1 MIVAFTKFDLVVAIE
16 DGSSA
21 RANARRRIEQSCR
34 SHFRREPRD
43 VPAEIVSGSFFFF
56 LVEWSLMTCFIS
68 ETTIW

>member
-1 MIVAFTKFDLVVAIE
+1 MIVAFTKFDLVVAME

-56 LVEWSLMTCFIS
+56 SFLFFRGMVSDGLIY
-68 ETTIW
+68 